1 MSILACI
8 KISFHFKRPR
18 GVRSILLVD
27 HKDSILIDEHMIYL
41 KQWHR
46 TGIMYIN
53 DLFEENV
60 NLLSRDKFQRIFRL
74 HASFTACYG
83 LISAIPPSWRRT
95 IKRTEIAIEN
105 DASQEPSLPKNFT
118 TRAVYAAI
126 IHHYFQPPTAEP
138 KLL

>member
-1 MSILACI
+1 
-8 KISFHFKRPR
+8 
-18 GVRSILLVD
+18 
-27 HKDSILIDEHMIYL
+27 MIYL

-46 TGIMYIN
+46 TGIMYVN
-53 DLFEENV
+53 DLLDENF
-60 NLLSRDKFQRIFRL
+60 NFLSHDKFQRIFQLRVP
-74 HASFTACYG
+74 FTTYYG
-83 LISAIPPSWRRT
+83 LTSAIPPSWRRT